1 MYIQNME
8 FEWDEEKNKAN
19 QKKHRVSFEES
30 AEIFCYSIYEIVDT
44 RFEYGEVRFIG
55 IGRNSQ
61 MIILTVVYT
70 EREANIRIISVRRA
84 NKKEK
89 QLYYDYCTQA
99 Y

>member
-1 MYIQNME
+1 MK

-19 QKKHRVSFEES
+19 QKKHRVSFEEA
-30 AEIFCYSIYEIVDT
+30 AEIFCYPIYEIVDT

-61 MIILTVVYT
+61 MILLTVVYT
-70 EREANIRIISVRRA
+70 EREAIIRIISARRV
-84 NKKEK
+84 NNKEK

>member
-1 MYIQNME
+1 ME

-19 QKKHRVSFEES
+19 QKKHRISFEE
-30 AEIFCYSIYEIVDT
+30 AVEIFCYPIYEIVDT

-55 IGRNSQ
+55 IGRNNQ
-61 MIILTVVYT
+61 MVILTVVYT
-70 EREANIRIISVRRA
+70 EREARIRIISVRRA